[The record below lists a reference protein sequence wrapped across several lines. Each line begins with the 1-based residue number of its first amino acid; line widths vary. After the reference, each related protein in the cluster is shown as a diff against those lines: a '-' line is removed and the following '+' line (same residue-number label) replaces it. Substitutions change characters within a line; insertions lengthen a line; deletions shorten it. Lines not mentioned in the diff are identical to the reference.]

1 MSGQCRLSLPVVTKS
16 LQVLVPSTT
25 QHSLYLMYICVH
37 FRCLGTQWSSRVK
50 IDEVITI
57 SNIVGHSVCGKE
69 NSGRYYTRN

>member
-1 MSGQCRLSLPVVTKS
+1 MNGQRRLSFLVVTNS
-16 LQVLVPSTT
+16 LQVSVLLTT